1 MRLHLLLLSLC
12 LVWESV
18 TAQCQFPTESNSN
31 GIATSF
37 GANSF
42 ALFQVECLADGPEL
56 NTYRSSVVY
65 VEFTDNPVS
74 YAIVEATCNSSGDW
88 IRVDFEDMQASSGD
102 WIRVDFEEIQR
113 VDGLLP
119 GPCSHCS
126 ISSGQSVCQR
136 KH

>member
-1 MRLHLLLLSLC
+1 MRLHPLLLSLC

-18 TAQCQFPTESNSN
+18 TAQCQFPTESNSI

-65 VEFTDNPVS
+65 VEFTDSPVIF
-74 YAIVEATCNSSGDW
+74 ALVEATCDSSGDW
-88 IRVDFEDMQASSGD
+88 IN
-102 WIRVDFEEIQR
+102 VDFEEIQR
-113 VDGLLP
+113 VNVSLLP
-119 GPCSHCS
+119 GPCSNCS

-136 KH
+136 K